1 MAPVRG
7 GRSLAGAPRRLVL
20 ALALLVSS
28 RAVAEP
34 VSAIRT
40 LVVPPG
46 ARRTGDVV
54 AIGRSLEIGGEVAG
68 AAIATFGDIRVT
80 GHVTG
85 PVVVVGG
92 DVTIAGGGR
101 ADGDILAVG
110 GAVRFESPASA
121 ARSVGGRVRSLG
133 ALEAAF
139 LSELETSP
147 VAGAA
152 VSPLLVS
159 FRLFLLLLWLGASL
173 ALLRLRPR
181 ALGAAAAFVPGRL
194 VLFGSVGTSAVLAGV
209 LVSAGLLLLLPARL
223 GLGLT
228 LTVVALLFAA
238 KLLGMAALFLAAG
251 RWLLR
256 GARRGGVL
264 FGDPVALTAG
274 LLALGLPSLVPVLG
288 PFVWALASLVAI
300 GLAARTVVLRE
311 AATGLA
317 NEATEAA

>member
-54 AIGRSLEIGGEVAG
+54 AVGRSLEIGGEVAG

-133 ALEAAF
+133 AL
-139 LSELETSP
+139 
-147 VAGAA
+147 
-152 VSPLLVS
+152 
-159 FRLFLLLLWLGASL
+159 
-173 ALLRLRPR
+173 
-181 ALGAAAAFVPGRL
+181 
-194 VLFGSVGTSAVLAGV
+194 
-209 LVSAGLLLLLPARL
+209 
-223 GLGLT
+223 
-228 LTVVALLFAA
+228 
-238 KLLGMAALFLAAG
+238 
-251 RWLLR
+251 
-256 GARRGGVL
+256 
-264 FGDPVALTAG
+264 
-274 LLALGLPSLVPVLG
+274 
-288 PFVWALASLVAI
+288 
-300 GLAARTVVLRE
+300 
-311 AATGLA
+311 
-317 NEATEAA
+317 